1 MIEHIY
7 IKNGIFKTSL
17 KMYYIGVVHIL
28 NSSDKSTDNQT
39 DNQRWYIMNDN
50 HHHNQTHWIQ
60 IVIEEKC

>member
-39 DNQRWYIMNDN
+39 DNQR
-50 HHHNQTHWIQ
+50 
-60 IVIEEKC
+60 